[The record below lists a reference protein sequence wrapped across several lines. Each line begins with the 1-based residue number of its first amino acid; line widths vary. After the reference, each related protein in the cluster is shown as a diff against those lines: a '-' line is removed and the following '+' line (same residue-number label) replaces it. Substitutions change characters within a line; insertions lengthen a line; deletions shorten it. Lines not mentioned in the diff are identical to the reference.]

1 MYTCL
6 RCSKQIDE
14 TLVVCP
20 VCGRPVKLPPP
31 VIQEA
36 PKAAST
42 SVSKPA
48 KVAVKPEPKKS
59 KKK

>member
-1 MYTCL
+1 
-6 RCSKQIDE
+6 
-14 TLVVCP
+14 VVCP

-42 SVSKPA
+42 SVSKPV
-48 KVAVKPEPKKS
+48 KVAAKPEPKKS